1 VVVTA
6 HSVVVTIM
14 RCFDTNDF
22 NPFHIFAVSMD
33 RSEYVEGKIL
43 TLPKDADSNVFE
55 LGNLTC
61 DELINEV

>member
-1 VVVTA
+1 
-6 HSVVVTIM
+6 M

-43 TLPKDADSNVFE
+43 TLPKDAVSNIFE
-55 LGNLTC
+55 LDNLTG